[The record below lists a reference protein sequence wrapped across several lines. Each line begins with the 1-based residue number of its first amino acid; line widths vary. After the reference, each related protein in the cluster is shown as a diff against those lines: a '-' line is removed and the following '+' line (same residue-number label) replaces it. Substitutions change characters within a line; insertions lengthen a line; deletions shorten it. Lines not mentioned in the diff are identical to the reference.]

1 MPGKI
6 EPGRNS
12 HHTDRNRPGKRP
24 PPRLIH
30 PNNDARH
37 TVSLPNLLSTSTIF
51 NKIADRH
58 II

>member
-12 HHTDRNRPGKRP
+12 HHTDRNRPRQGP
-24 PPRLIH
+24 SPSLIH
-30 PNNDARH
+30 PDNDARH
-37 TVSLPNLLSTSTIF
+37 IVSLPNLLSTSTIF